1 MSQYAK
7 STASTYELPHLDAL
21 EAESAHIFREVAA
34 TFERPVLLFSGGKD
48 SVVMLHLAA
57 KAFWPAPL
65 PFPVLHIDTGHNFD
79 EVIAYRDETVA
90 RLGLRLVVGR
100 VQDDID
106 AGRVVEETGPRA
118 SRNRLQ
124 TTTLLR
130 SIQEGSFDAVFGGA
144 RRDEEKARAKERV
157 FSFRDEY
164 GQWDP
169 RRQRP
174 ELWNLYNGRH
184 RAGEHIRVFPLSNW
198 TELDIWSYIAAEGIE
213 LPALYY
219 AHRRPVVQRDGMLLA
234 HTRFLQLL
242 DGEEPYE
249 ATVRFRTVGDATCTG
264 CVESTAATPAE
275 VVAEVAAARV
285 TERGATRA
293 DDRIS
298 EAGMEDRK
306 REGYF

>member
-1 MSQYAK
+1 V
-7 STASTYELPHLDAL
+7 TATYELTHLRAL
-21 EAESAHIFREVAA
+21 EAEAVHVFREVAA
-34 TFERPVLLFSGGKD
+34 SFERPVLLFSGGKD

-65 PFPVLHIDTGHNFD
+65 PFPVMHVDTGHNLD
-79 EVIAYRDETVA
+79 EVIAFRDRTVA
-90 RLGLRLVVGR
+90 RLGVRLVVAS

-106 AGRVVEETGPRA
+106 AGRVVEDPSPKA

-124 TTTLLR
+124 TVTLLR
-130 SIQEGSFDAVFGGA
+130 GINENRFDAVFGGA

-164 GQWDP
+164 GQWEP

-174 ELWNLYNGRH
+174 ELWNLYNGAH
-184 RAGEHIRVFPLSNW
+184 RRGEHIRVFPLSNW
-198 TELDIWSYIAAEGIE
+198 TELDIWQYILEEQID
-213 LPALYY
+213 LPPLYY
-219 AHRRPVVQRDGMLLA
+219 AHNREVFERDGMLLA
-234 HTRFLQLL
+234 VSRFVTLL
-242 DGEEPYE
+242 DGEEPFE
-249 ATVRFRTVGDATCTG
+249 ASVRFRTIGDATCTG
-264 CVESTAATPAE
+264 CVESTAATPEE
-275 VVAEVAAARV
+275 VVAEVAASRL

-306 REGYF
+306 KEGYF